1 MFGDQVFIKWGA
13 ITFGIGIVL
22 AIVEVIVAR
31 RKKEGFLPSDRQR
44 VTGIIGIFTFLTA
57 LVMFLVWTQHN

>member
-1 MFGDQVFIKWGA
+1 MFGDQLFIKWGA

-22 AIVEVIVAR
+22 AIAEIFIAR

-57 LVMFLVWTQHN
+57 LVMFLVWTQQS

>member
-13 ITFGIGIVL
+13 ITFGIGILL